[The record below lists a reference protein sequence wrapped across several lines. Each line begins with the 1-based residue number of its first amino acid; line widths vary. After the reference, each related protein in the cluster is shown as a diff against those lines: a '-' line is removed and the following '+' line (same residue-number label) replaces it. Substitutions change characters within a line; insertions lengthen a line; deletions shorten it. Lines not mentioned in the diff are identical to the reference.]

1 MSEENVEIV
10 QRMLEASDHR
20 DMAAVFAVYH
30 PDIEWD
36 ASDAKFTGD
45 WMREVV
51 RGHKALRAW
60 LREWVTAWQGVEY
73 DHEKLIEAGE
83 HVVHFLRFR
92 ARGRRS
98 GIDFESPP
106 YAQVWTLRD
115 GKIVRM
121 KVYANRGD
129 ALEAAGLSE

>member
-1 MSEENVEIV
+1 MSQENVEIV
-10 QRMLEASDHR
+10 RRMLEASDRR
-20 DMAAVFAVYH
+20 DTAAVFAVYD

-36 ASDAKFTGD
+36 VSDGKFVGD
-45 WMREVV
+45 WMRSFV
-51 RGHKALRAW
+51 RGHTALHVW
-60 LREWVTAWQGVEY
+60 LRDWVSAWQDVEY

-83 HVVHFLRFR
+83 HVVHFLRYH

-106 YAQVWTLRD
+106 YAQVWTLRE

-121 KVYANRGD
+121 KVYAARGE
-129 ALEAAGLSE
+129 ALKAAGLSE